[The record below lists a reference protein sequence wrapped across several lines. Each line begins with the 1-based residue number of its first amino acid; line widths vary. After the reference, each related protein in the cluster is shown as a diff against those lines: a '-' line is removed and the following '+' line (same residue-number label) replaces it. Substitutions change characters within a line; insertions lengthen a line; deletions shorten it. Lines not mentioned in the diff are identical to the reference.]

1 MWIHS
6 FKKLF
11 PPQMNTRCIF
21 LTVSH
26 RYECDESGPGF
37 GSHVLCPASWFLFP
51 QHLAHGQTVCLTE
64 LLFHVTWLAGI
75 SRLAFEQLWAC
86 KWQTNS
92 GIFAIRLANLLNM
105 MWQPEYVWHLWKW
118 FFYKHFE
125 KQALRKIKSIL
136 IADLPAFALLLIR
149 SVLHMHF

>member
-1 MWIHS
+1 
-6 FKKLF
+6 
-11 PPQMNTRCIF
+11 MNTRCIF

-75 SRLAFEQLWAC
+75 SRLAFEQL
-86 KWQTNS
+86 
-92 GIFAIRLANLLNM
+92 
-105 MWQPEYVWHLWKW
+105 
-118 FFYKHFE
+118 
-125 KQALRKIKSIL
+125 
-136 IADLPAFALLLIR
+136 
-149 SVLHMHF
+149 